1 MTHRRSKSF
10 ITVLRMKIGDSK
22 VIDVNDINKRNILIV
37 LILMIFF
44 IGTTTMIYHYGY
56 DKGYEEGTTKTT
68 ITTDYSTSPSMTTEI
83 TATSK
88 TNTSDPDLILN
99 NRYHAVINGT
109 DVKIPVK
116 DKNIK
121 EQLKDTPPSPSSS
134 TTSTN
139 TTARVDQTLDLTP
152 IFKDYEKKH
161 KWEVGTGIG
170 RVSNEWYVPIEIQRN
185 FGYDKGVS
193 LQLNVKDNKVDGFQ
207 ASYKIRF

>member
-1 MTHRRSKSF
+1 
-10 ITVLRMKIGDSK
+10 MKIGDSK
-22 VIDVNDINKRNILIV
+22 VIDFNDDKINILIGS
-37 LILMIFF
+37 ILMIFF
-44 IGTTTMIYHYGY
+44 IGTTTITYHYGY
-56 DKGYEEGTTKTT
+56 DKGYKEGTTKTT
-68 ITTDYSTSPSMTTEI
+68 TTTDSYTSPSLTTEI
-83 TATSK
+83 TASNK

-109 DVKIPVK
+109 DIQIPVK

-121 EQLKDTPPSPSSS
+121 ESLKDTPFSPSSS
-134 TTSTN
+134 TTSTT

-170 RVSNEWYVPIEIQRN
+170 RVSNEWYVPIEVQRN
-185 FGYDKGVS
+185 FGYNKGVS
-193 LQLNVKDNKVDGFQ
+193 FQLNVKDNKVDGFQ

>member
-1 MTHRRSKSF
+1 
-10 ITVLRMKIGDSK
+10 MKIGDTK
-22 VIDVNDINKRNILIV
+22 VLDFNDINKRNLLIGYTIL
-37 LILMIFF
+37 LFF
-44 IGTTTMIYHYGY
+44 IGTIIMMIYQYGY
-56 DKGYEEGTTKTT
+56 DKGFKEGTTKTT
-68 ITTDYSTSPSMTTEI
+68 ITTDSSTSPSMSTEI

-109 DVKIPVK
+109 DVQIPVK
-116 DKNIK
+116 DRNIK
-121 EQLKDTPPSPSSS
+121 ETLKDTHPSPSSS
-134 TTSTN
+134 TS

-170 RVSNEWYVPIEIQRN
+170 RVSNEWYVPIEVQRN
-185 FGYDKGVS
+185 FGYNKGVS
-193 LQLNVKDNKVDGFQ
+193 FQLNVKDNKVDGFQ

>member
-1 MTHRRSKSF
+1 
-10 ITVLRMKIGDSK
+10 MKIGDSK
-22 VIDVNDINKRNILIV
+22 VIDFNYDKIISFICS
-37 LILMIFF
+37 ILMLFF
-44 IGTTTMIYHYGY
+44 IGTMTYHYGY
-56 DKGYEEGTTKTT
+56 DKGYAEGITKTT
-68 ITTDYSTSPSMTTEI
+68 TTTDFSTSPSLTTEI

-88 TNTSDPDLILN
+88 TNTSDPDLILD

-109 DVKIPVK
+109 DVQIPVK

-121 EQLKDTPPSPSSS
+121 EQLKDTPSSPSIPSSS
-134 TTSTN
+134 TA

-170 RVSNEWYVPIEIQRN
+170 RVSNEWYVPIEVQRN
-185 FGYDKGVS
+185 FGYNKGVS
-193 LQLNVKDNKVDGFQ
+193 FQLNVKDNKVDGFQ

>member
-1 MTHRRSKSF
+1 
-10 ITVLRMKIGDSK
+10 MKIGDSK
-22 VIDVNDINKRNILIV
+22 VIDFNDINKRNILIV

-68 ITTDYSTSPSMTTEI
+68 TTTDSSTSPSLTTEI

-99 NRYHAVINGT
+99 NHYHAVINGT
-109 DVKIPVK
+109 DVQIPVK

-121 EQLKDTPPSPSSS
+121 EQLKDTSSSPSSS
-134 TTSTN
+134 TS
-139 TTARVDQTLDLTP
+139 TTARVDQTLDLTS

-170 RVSNEWYVPIEIQRN
+170 RVSNEWYVPIEVQRN
-185 FGYDKGVS
+185 FGYNKGVS
-193 LQLNVKDNKVDGFQ
+193 FQLNVKDNKVDGFQ
-207 ASYKIRF
+207 TSYKIRF

>member
-1 MTHRRSKSF
+1 
-10 ITVLRMKIGDSK
+10 MKIGDSK
-22 VIDVNDINKRNILIV
+22 VIDVNGINKRNILIV

-44 IGTTTMIYHYGY
+44 IGTTTIIYHYGY
-56 DKGYEEGTTKTT
+56 DKGYKEGTTKTT
-68 ITTDYSTSPSMTTEI
+68 TTTDSYTSPSMTTEI

-109 DVKIPVK
+109 DVQIPVK

-121 EQLKDTPPSPSSS
+121 EQLKDTPSSPSTSSS
-134 TTSTN
+134 TS

-152 IFKDYEKKH
+152 LFKDYEKKR
-161 KWEVGTGIG
+161 KWEMGIGVG

-193 LQLNVKDNKVDGFQ
+193 FQLNVKDNKVDGFQ

>member
-1 MTHRRSKSF
+1 
-10 ITVLRMKIGDSK
+10 MKIGDSK
-22 VIDVNDINKRNILIV
+22 VLDFNSINKRNILIV
-37 LILMIFF
+37 IILMIFF
-44 IGTTTMIYHYGY
+44 IGATTMIYHYGY

-68 ITTDYSTSPSMTTEI
+68 ITTDSSTSPSMTTEI
-83 TATSK
+83 TAASK

-109 DVKIPVK
+109 DVQIPVK

-121 EQLKDTPPSPSSS
+121 ETLKDTPSSSS
-134 TTSTN
+134 TS

-152 IFKDYEKKH
+152 LFKDYEKKH
-161 KWEVGTGIG
+161 KWEMGIGVG
-170 RVSNEWYVPIEIQRN
+170 RVSNEWYVPIEVQRN
-185 FGYDKGVS
+185 FRYNKGVS

>member
-1 MTHRRSKSF
+1 
-10 ITVLRMKIGDSK
+10 MKIGDSK
-22 VIDVNDINKRNILIV
+22 VIDFNDINKRNILIV
-37 LILMIFF
+37 IILMIFF

-68 ITTDYSTSPSMTTEI
+68 ITTDSSTSPSMTTEI
-83 TATSK
+83 TAASK

-109 DVKIPVK
+109 DVQIPVK

-121 EQLKDTPPSPSSS
+121 ETLKDTPSSPSPSSS
-134 TTSTN
+134 TS

-152 IFKDYEKKH
+152 LFKDYEKKR
-161 KWEVGTGIG
+161 KWEMGIG
-170 RVSNEWYVPIEIQRN
+170 VGRGSNEWYVPIEVQRN
-185 FGYDKGVS
+185 FGYNKGVS

>member
-1 MTHRRSKSF
+1 
-10 ITVLRMKIGDSK
+10 MKIGDSK
-22 VIDVNDINKRNILIV
+22 VIDFNGINKRNILIV

-56 DKGYEEGTTKTT
+56 DKGYKEGTTKTT
-68 ITTDYSTSPSMTTEI
+68 TTTDSYTSPSLTTKI
-83 TATSK
+83 TASNK

-109 DVKIPVK
+109 DIQIPVK
-116 DKNIK
+116 DEYIK
-121 EQLKDTPPSPSSS
+121 ETLKDTPSSPSSS
-134 TTSTN
+134 TTS

-170 RVSNEWYVPIEIQRN
+170 RVSNEWYVPIEVQRN
-185 FGYDKGVS
+185 FGYNKGVS
-193 LQLNVKDNKVDGFQ
+193 FQLNVKDNKVDGFQ

>member
-1 MTHRRSKSF
+1 
-10 ITVLRMKIGDSK
+10 MKIGDSK
-22 VIDVNDINKRNILIV
+22 VIDVNGINKRNILIV

-68 ITTDYSTSPSMTTEI
+68 ITTDSSTSPSITTEI
-83 TATSK
+83 TATNK

-109 DVKIPVK
+109 DVQIPVK
-116 DKNIK
+116 DKYIK
-121 EQLKDTPPSPSSS
+121 ETLKDTPPSPSSS
-134 TTSTN
+134 TTSTT

>member
-1 MTHRRSKSF
+1 
-10 ITVLRMKIGDSK
+10 MKIGDSK
-22 VIDVNDINKRNILIV
+22 VIDFNGINKRNILIV

-56 DKGYEEGTTKTT
+56 DKGYKEGRTKTT
-68 ITTDYSTSPSMTTEI
+68 ITTDSSTSTSLTTEI

-109 DVKIPVK
+109 DVQIPVK

-121 EQLKDTPPSPSSS
+121 EQLKDTPSSPSISS
-134 TTSTN
+134 TTS

-152 IFKDYEKKH
+152 VFKDYEKKH

-170 RVSNEWYVPIEIQRN
+170 RVSNEWYVPIEVQRN
-185 FGYDKGVS
+185 FGYNKGVS
-193 LQLNVKDNKVDGFQ
+193 FQLNVKDNKVDGFQ
-207 ASYKIRF
+207 TSYKIRF

>member
-1 MTHRRSKSF
+1 
-10 ITVLRMKIGDSK
+10 MKIGDSK
-22 VIDVNDINKRNILIV
+22 VIDFNDINKRNILIV
-37 LILMIFF
+37 IILMIFF

-68 ITTDYSTSPSMTTEI
+68 ITTDSSTSPSMTTEI
-83 TATSK
+83 TAASK
-88 TNTSDPDLILN
+88 TNTFDPDLILN

-109 DVKIPVK
+109 DVQIPVK

-121 EQLKDTPPSPSSS
+121 ETLKDTPSSPSPSSY
-134 TTSTN
+134 TS

-152 IFKDYEKKH
+152 LFKDYEKKR
-161 KWEVGTGIG
+161 KWEMGIGVG

-193 LQLNVKDNKVDGFQ
+193 FQLNVKDNKVDGFQ
-207 ASYKIRF
+207 ANYKIRF

>member
-1 MTHRRSKSF
+1 
-10 ITVLRMKIGDSK
+10 MKIGDSK
-22 VIDVNDINKRNILIV
+22 VIDFNGINKRNILIV

-56 DKGYEEGTTKTT
+56 DKGYEEGITKTT
-68 ITTDYSTSPSMTTEI
+68 ITTDSSTSPSMTTEI

-88 TNTSDPDLILN
+88 TNMSDPDLILN
-99 NRYHAVINGT
+99 NHYHAVINGT
-109 DVKIPVK
+109 DVQIPVK

-121 EQLKDTPPSPSSS
+121 EPLKDTPPSPSSS
-134 TTSTN
+134 TS

-152 IFKDYEKKH
+152 VFKDYEKKH

-170 RVSNEWYVPIEIQRN
+170 RVSNEWYVPIEVQRN
-185 FGYDKGVS
+185 FGYNKGVS
-193 LQLNVKDNKVDGFQ
+193 FQLNVKDNKVDGFQ

>member
-1 MTHRRSKSF
+1 
-10 ITVLRMKIGDSK
+10 MKIGDSK
-22 VIDVNDINKRNILIV
+22 VIDFNGINKRNILIV

-56 DKGYEEGTTKTT
+56 DKGYAEGTTKTT
-68 ITTDYSTSPSMTTEI
+68 ITTDSSTSPSMTTEI

-99 NRYHAVINGT
+99 NHYHAVINGT
-109 DVKIPVK
+109 DIQIPVK

-134 TTSTN
+134 TS

-170 RVSNEWYVPIEIQRN
+170 RVSNEWYVPIEVQRN
-185 FGYDKGVS
+185 FGYNKGVS
-193 LQLNVKDNKVDGFQ
+193 FQLNVKDNKVDGFQ

>member
-1 MTHRRSKSF
+1 
-10 ITVLRMKIGDSK
+10 MKIGDSK
-22 VIDVNDINKRNILIV
+22 VIDFNGINKRNIFIV
-37 LILMIFF
+37 IILMIFF

-56 DKGYEEGTTKTT
+56 DKGYKEGTTKTT
-68 ITTDYSTSPSMTTEI
+68 TTTDSYTSPSLTTEI
-83 TATSK
+83 TAASK
-88 TNTSDPDLILN
+88 TNASDPDLILN
-99 NRYHAVINGT
+99 NHYHAVINGN
-109 DVKIPVK
+109 DIQIPVK
-116 DKNIK
+116 NKYIK
-121 EQLKDTPPSPSSS
+121 ETLKDTPPSPSSS

>member
-1 MTHRRSKSF
+1 
-10 ITVLRMKIGDSK
+10 MKIGDSK
-22 VIDVNDINKRNILIV
+22 VIDFNGINKRNILIV

-56 DKGYEEGTTKTT
+56 DKGYKEGTTKTT
-68 ITTDYSTSPSMTTEI
+68 TTTTTTTTTDSYTSPSLTTEI

-99 NRYHAVINGT
+99 NHYHAVINGN
-109 DVKIPVK
+109 DIQIPVK
-116 DKNIK
+116 DKYIK
-121 EQLKDTPPSPSSS
+121 ESLKDTPSSPSSS
-134 TTSTN
+134 TTSTP
-139 TTARVDQTLDLTP
+139 TTARVEQTLDLTP

-170 RVSNEWYVPIEIQRN
+170 RVSNEWYVPIEVQRN
-185 FGYDKGVS
+185 FGYNKGVS
-193 LQLNVKDNKVDGFQ
+193 FQLNVKDNKVDGFQ

>member
-1 MTHRRSKSF
+1 
-10 ITVLRMKIGDSK
+10 MKIGDSK
-22 VIDVNDINKRNILIV
+22 VIDFNSINKRNILIV
-37 LILMIFF
+37 IILMIFF

-68 ITTDYSTSPSMTTEI
+68 ITTDSSTSPSMTTEI

-109 DVKIPVK
+109 DVQIPVK
-116 DKNIK
+116 GKNIK
-121 EQLKDTPPSPSSS
+121 EQLKDTSSSPSTSLS
-134 TTSTN
+134 TS

-152 IFKDYEKKH
+152 LFKDYEKKR
-161 KWEVGTGIG
+161 KWEMGIGVG

-193 LQLNVKDNKVDGFQ
+193 FQLNVKDNKVDGFQ
-207 ASYKIRF
+207 TSYKIRF